1 MSIEAFI
8 WPYEKG
14 EPASLEFA
22 VVLKSFGDAALDWD
36 AEVGRLPLQFGGPP
50 NTCDV
55 FCDKD
60 AAETGRVRSLMI
72 SRPLRHESLWQAVLR
87 IMAGGHCVLFFSDDT
102 TPLFRDLQSV
112 RHFPAD
118 LIASLGTPVCV
129 RTPEDVIASHER

>member
-8 WPYEKG
+8 WPYENG
-14 EPASLEFA
+14 EPSSLEFA
-22 VVLKSFGDAALDWD
+22 AVLKAFGDAALDWD
-36 AEVGRLPLQFGGPP
+36 AEDGRLPLQFGGPP
-50 NTCDV
+50 NACDL

-60 AAETGRVRSLMI
+60 AAEMGRVRSLMI

-102 TPLFRDLQSV
+102 TPLFRDLRSV

-129 RTPEDVIASHER
+129 QTPEDIIASHEG